1 MSAIANNSCVKRKS
15 HGSSDRCDDRI
26 SKGRSYTYSA
36 HHGPGRRDSKVKNL
50 RDRLRSIRSSSLS
63 LPAGSSSHA
72 AVPSGV
78 DASHKCQ
85 PQASPQSEVVLN
97 LEIMENEM
105 GLRPTGLMRRSSQ
118 CISGRTPSQG
128 TPKNEF
134 EDSLETSNSP
144 LTVDDKGQLRY
155 FGYSSSMRMVSVLPQ
170 PKSPP
175 TQGVSCLTGD
185 KSVDIMGEAMA
196 DNPQN
201 QSRLIDLFFKYQ
213 NASIPILDE
222 EVFRLGY
229 IMGERSEYFSRFLL
243 YSLLLR
249 SLNFDD
255 DLLHR
260 ETLAT
265 IYMRRA
271 KAELLFEIEN
281 PTIATI
287 PGLCLFGYYLAGLG
301 SDRACW
307 LYPGSLFQCTGSG
320 QLYQIC

>member
-1 MSAIANNSCVKRKS
+1 MSSITSNNCVKRKTSTAS
-15 HGSSDRCDDRI
+15 HGSSGHCDDRI
-26 SKGRSYTYSA
+26 SKDRSYRYSVYN
-36 HHGPGRRDSKVKNL
+36 GSSRRDSKIRNL
-50 RDRLRSIRSSSLS
+50 RDRLQSIRNSSLS
-63 LPAGSSSHA
+63 PPAGPSRHA

-78 DASHKCQ
+78 DASHECQ
-85 PQASPQSEVVLN
+85 SQASPQSEVVLN

-105 GLRPTGLMRRSSQ
+105 GLQPAGLMRKSSQ
-118 CISGRTPSQG
+118 RNSGRTPNQG
-128 TPKNEF
+128 TPRNEF
-134 EDSLETSNSP
+134 EDSLETNNSQ

-170 PKSPP
+170 SKSPP
-175 TQGVSCLTGD
+175 TQDASYLPGE
-185 KSVDIMGEAMA
+185 KSIDIMGEAIA
-196 DNPQN
+196 DNPQT

-229 IMGERSEYFSRFLL
+229 NMGERSDYFSHFLL

-265 IYMRRA
+265 IYTRRA
-271 KAELLFEIEN
+271 KADLLFEMEN
-281 PTIATI
+281 PIIATI

-320 QLYQIC
+320 